1 MRQVL
6 STAWQ
11 RSQNQKAAEPK
22 ARPVPETLAVSEEK
36 TEIVETHSEA
46 PKQET
51 AAPIQ
56 RAITS
61 TPVFSQPQPP
71 VQTIDEGLLLE
82 VEPAKNADDDFE
94 WSIDVSE
101 QPVKKAAA
109 VSPRSTVD
117 PDLDF
122 NLHSAPASNMK
133 FVMAGAGA
141 LILVV
146 AILGWMFMGGSSK
159 PAEPA
164 YVRPVETQQPAQQ
177 EPAPAA
183 AYTDQG
189 AANTATDQAPVIT
202 ESVTVEAKPESKQ
215 AKDKKPAPT
224 PAKSEKKKVT
234 VDDLINDN

>member
-1 MRQVL
+1 GNSDPLVPPAEIDASIPEAISEVIMKAMELRREHRYDSASIMRQVL

-22 ARPVPETLAVSEEK
+22 ARPVPEPLSVSEEK

-71 VQTIDEGLLLE
+71 AQTIDEGLLLE

-117 PDLDF
+117 PDVDF

-141 LILVV
+141 LILV
-146 AILGWMFMGGSSK
+146 
-159 PAEPA
+159 
-164 YVRPVETQQPAQQ
+164 
-177 EPAPAA
+177 
-183 AYTDQG
+183 
-189 AANTATDQAPVIT
+189 
-202 ESVTVEAKPESKQ
+202 
-215 AKDKKPAPT
+215 
-224 PAKSEKKKVT
+224 
-234 VDDLINDN
+234 